1 MPEPLPT
8 PLDIIDPFLAPV
20 EVPLLIWFFAPLI
33 LLLIFATIAWVTL
46 KRRRKNVD
54 QLPVPPLINEL
65 SEIYQRFQHGR
76 SREQVHLFV
85 KLVRRE
91 PDVLSEHARSLLTQL
106 EHLRFSNDSIKEAE
120 FSMKELLSILSTREE
135 SHDGG
140 GA

>member
-8 PLDIIDPFLAPV
+8 PLDIIDPFPPPV
-20 EVPLLIWFFAPLI
+20 EVPFLIWIIVPLMF
-33 LLLIFATIAWVTL
+33 LLIFATIAWVTL
-46 KRRRKNVD
+46 KRRRKNIAR
-54 QLPVPPLINEL
+54 LTVPPLINEL
-65 SEIYQRFQHGR
+65 SEIYQRFQSDR

-91 PDVLSEHARSLLTQL
+91 PGVLSEHARSLLTQL

-135 SHDGG
+135 PQDGG